1 MLNTSN
7 VEIVTDGI
15 FLNNLNKY
23 LTYEYI
29 IIDEVHERSAKTDLI
44 LGILKQKLKNKLILM
59 SATINTRIFEK
70 YFDGKV
76 FEIIGQSYKANII
89 YESVDDYIIGSFLKI
104 KEIVSNENDKQNN
117 KNSVHTNKHHKQL
130 QVKNNDDEKN
140 GTLIDKCNLQKSS
153 TCSDNKDVDNVIDEI
168 FDTKTPAE
176 FDATN
181 KNGDILVFLT
191 GEEDINELYKLVRTI
206 PQIKAY
212 KIHSLL
218 SDKKQNEIFEHTPLT
233 KVILSTNIC
242 ETSITI
248 PGIKYVIDCGLA
260 KEKIYNGCL
269 HLGIKKIGKD
279 NADQRK
285 GRCNRTSDGVC
296 YRLYEEDTYKKM
308 VHSQPEIEKCDVSD
322 IILILM
328 YYNYN
333 VFEFPFITFANM
345 HNAKEAILYLLYI
358 KAIEYKQDA
367 NTFTITRYGKK
378 LVKNPVDTK
387 LSHFLE
393 ICKNKKIKILGIA
406 LISIICQEQT
416 DLLSIESRYESDIE
430 EYLCVLQDYLNTDK
444 NITNKFSS
452 VQIRFLEKAKNI
464 FVQLSKRKG
473 FEYTKEELYELERAY
488 SSAFSCNVLIRQ
500 DNGSYIGKM
509 GTVYLFPTSNF
520 YKKRIKKI
528 VCVNVWNTKKCYAQF
543 VGRFIED

>member
-1 MLNTSN
+1 MNFLDNLHFIKQQKNDLVTFFANNKVSIVKGPTGCGKSTYIPYILQNHSIVLVEPRRIAVKSIYNSLKDKIENLSYKMRFDSFTCAKLQNLKKSMKKSMKGSMKVTCECNKKTDTDKQNITDGECSSTHVDRCKNTCKAYKKMLNTSN

-15 FLNNLNKY
+15 FLNNLDKY

-76 FEIIGQSYKANII
+76 FEIIGQSYKANVM

-104 KEIVSNENDKQNN
+104 KEIVSNESDKQNN
-117 KNSVHTNKHHKQL
+117 KNSVHTNKHNKQL
-130 QVKNNDDEKN
+130 QAKNNDDEKN

-153 TCSDNKDVDNVIDEI
+153 TCSDNKDVDSVIDEI
-168 FDTKTPAE
+168 FDIKTPAE

-269 HLGIKKIGKD
+269 HLGIKK
-279 NADQRK
+279 
-285 GRCNRTSDGVC
+285 
-296 YRLYEEDTYKKM
+296 
-308 VHSQPEIEKCDVSD
+308 
-322 IILILM
+322 
-328 YYNYN
+328 
-333 VFEFPFITFANM
+333 
-345 HNAKEAILYLLYI
+345 
-358 KAIEYKQDA
+358 
-367 NTFTITRYGKK
+367 
-378 LVKNPVDTK
+378 
-387 LSHFLE
+387 
-393 ICKNKKIKILGIA
+393 
-406 LISIICQEQT
+406 
-416 DLLSIESRYESDIE
+416 
-430 EYLCVLQDYLNTDK
+430 
-444 NITNKFSS
+444 
-452 VQIRFLEKAKNI
+452 
-464 FVQLSKRKG
+464 
-473 FEYTKEELYELERAY
+473 
-488 SSAFSCNVLIRQ
+488 
-500 DNGSYIGKM
+500 
-509 GTVYLFPTSNF
+509 
-520 YKKRIKKI
+520 
-528 VCVNVWNTKKCYAQF
+528 
-543 VGRFIED
+543 